1 MPITDVSLEDGAS
14 ITHPD
19 LVDLAGCRIGAGAR
33 VGPFVQIR
41 PGSRVGAR
49 CKVSSHSVLGPAVEL
64 GEGVFVGH
72 GVVIGDT
79 ETESRETGGS
89 ETVACRPT
97 RIGPGASLGSRSTVL
112 PGLVIGRGAMIGA
125 GAVVTGDVPDFALVV
140 GVPGRVV
147 GDARDR
153 RGLEPHDPAGRLD
166 EVAAG

>member
-1 MPITDVSLEDGAS
+1 MPITDVSLEEGAS

-19 LVDLAGCRIGAGAR
+19 LVDLAGCRVGAGAR
-33 VGPFVQIR
+33 IGPFVQIR
-41 PGSRVGAR
+41 PGSRIGAR

-72 GVVIGDT
+72 GVVIGDP
-79 ETESRETGGS
+79 ETGTGS
-89 ETVACRPT
+89 AGESRPT
-97 RIGPGASLGSRSTVL
+97 RIGAGASLGSRSTVL

-125 GAVVTGDVPDFALVV
+125 GAVVTADIPDFALVV